1 MLATDTQPVATLLA
15 VLQERVYVV
24 TLPAVA
30 LMVTQEVQPFTTRM
44 SLKAGMVKPFG
55 VVDVGAVEL
64 SSATIVFGVVVD
76 ALEPVVGA
84 LKLAQSSSVPPSVPA
99 HT

>member
-15 VLQERVYVV
+15 ELQERVYVV

-30 LMVTQEVQPFTTRM
+30 LIVTQEVQPFTTRM
-44 SLKAGMVKPFG
+44 SVMAGMVKPFG
-55 VVDVGAVEL
+55 VVDVGAVEFSL
-64 SSATIVFGVVVD
+64 DAVVVD
-76 ALEPVVGA
+76 GVEATVALVVGA
-84 LKLAQSSSVPPSVPA
+84 LKLAQSSFASPRVPA